1 MITGL
6 DGPFLSGFALGG
18 SLIVAI
24 GAQNAFVLRQ
34 GLQRRHVFAVALVC
48 SLSDAA
54 LIWSGAYLLAAITGE
69 AGVLATAAR
78 YGGAA
83 FLGVYGLLA
92 ARRAFATEALGLTGQ
107 PEASLGR
114 ALVTCL
120 AFTLLNP
127 HVYLDTVVLVGSI
140 ASQYAASARV
150 AFCLGASSAS
160 FLWFFGLG
168 YGARL
173 LVPLFAKPLAWRI
186 LDAIIATIMLT
197 IGLQLALGG

>member
-1 MITGL
+1 MISGL
-6 DGPFLSGFALGG
+6 DGPFLAGFALGG

-48 SLSDAA
+48 SLADAA
-54 LIWSGAYLLAAITGE
+54 LIWSGAYLLAVLTQQ
-69 AGVLATAAR
+69 AGFLATAAR

-83 FLGVYGLLA
+83 FLCVYGLMA
-92 ARRAFATEALGLTGQ
+92 ARRVFATEALGLTGQ
-107 PEASLGR
+107 AEGSLGQ
-114 ALVTCL
+114 AVLTCL

-140 ASQYAASARV
+140 ASQYAAMTRV

-160 FLWFFGLG
+160 ILWFFGLG

-173 LVPLFAKPLAWRI
+173 LVPLFARPFAWRI
-186 LDAIIATIMLT
+186 LDTIIAAIMLT
-197 IGLQLALGG
+197 IGLQLALGT